1 MKRRKHPLNRGLL
14 VSLAALG
21 LFAGIALNVK
31 PGPENP
37 TDNLLTQFDR
47 GLDQRLHEINV
58 QSPAEV
64 RFFGHITDLGS
75 SRWLMWLGL
84 TVLVLLIL
92 VPAFLLG
99 FRREPIWIL
108 ARGCLLA
115 LVWMLVLVGG
125 EMFNHGLKESIK
137 RVRPPYHEAVHASG
151 YSFPSGHSMESLIAY
166 GMLAYL
172 LVLFLPVRRARIAA
186 VGFLAGL
193 VLMIGFSRIFLG
205 AHWFSDVV
213 GGFAAGGFW
222 LALCISAVEMVRRRI
237 PKSPPQQSAPIT
249 LEAAVESAAEK
260 VAAVVAQVDAK
271 VSLEAKVGTGAGNAA
286 S

>member
-1 MKRRKHPLNRGLL
+1 MKRRKQPLNQGLL

-21 LFAGIALNVK
+21 VFAGLALNVK
-31 PGPENP
+31 PGPEIP
-37 TDNLLTQFDR
+37 ADNLLTQFDQ

-58 QSPAEV
+58 QSPAEA
-64 RFFGHITDLGS
+64 RFFGHVTDLGS

-92 VPAFLLG
+92 VPAFLLRYQ
-99 FRREPIWIL
+99 RRPIWIL
-108 ARGCLLA
+108 VRGCLLA
-115 LVWMLVLVGG
+115 LIWMLALVGG

-137 RVRPPYHEAVHASG
+137 RIRPPYHEAVHASG
-151 YSFPSGHSMESLIAY
+151 YSFPSGHSMESLVAY
-166 GMLAYL
+166 GMLAYF

-222 LALCISAVEMVRRRI
+222 LALCISAVEMVRRR
-237 PKSPPQQSAPIT
+237 SPRSPAEQPAPIT

-271 VSLEAKVGTGAGNAA
+271 VSLEANVGTGAENAV